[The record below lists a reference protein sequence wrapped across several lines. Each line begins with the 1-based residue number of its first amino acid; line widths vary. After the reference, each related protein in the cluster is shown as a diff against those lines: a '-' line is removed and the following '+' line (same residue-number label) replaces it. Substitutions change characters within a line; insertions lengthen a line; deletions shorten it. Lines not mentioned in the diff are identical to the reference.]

1 MTTKKRETKT
11 KLRHSMFLACHGKS
25 VVVSK
30 NNKKKKNN
38 SLAKQQ
44 AQKIK
49 EY

>member
-1 MTTKKRETKT
+1 
-11 KLRHSMFLACHGKS
+11 MFLVCHGKS

-30 NNKKKKNN
+30 NNKKKKYN

-49 EY
+49 KILIEAN